1 MRKIEK
7 IIAQHSNEG
16 DYRTMTGPDFQ
27 ECLKQAYNLG
37 LQDAADNAKC
47 EEGAIVDLGFDI
59 IYATVNKESILK
71 LKL

>member
-1 MRKIEK
+1 MREIEK

-37 LQDAADNAKC
+37 LQDAADNAEVKQVKYS
-47 EEGAIVDLGFDI
+47 EDYEID
-59 IYATVNKESILK
+59 KESILK

>member
-1 MRKIEK
+1 MREIEK

-37 LQDAADNAKC
+37 LQDAAELSK
-47 EEGAIVDLGFDI
+47 LKY
-59 IYATVNKESILK
+59 YAGETGYLNEESILK